1 MLKKNASLLL
11 SFALL
16 FFLCACA
23 AQGEEEAGG
32 SFYDDL
38 MGELQPSDSPE
49 PEEKRVLCLSFYG
62 ENAISA
68 QMYNH
73 AVAYMAEHPDV
84 YIELEPQGYDYNT
97 ELSVRLMSGTGPDV
111 IHIVPGAVNLND
123 EHFLDLYPFMKNDSD
138 FQEDD
143 YYMNVLAGA
152 ETDGKLYRIGASYM
166 LYGLYAMRKDLDPEA
181 AKWFETA
188 ETVTYADMVRLYQ
201 QVGLPEG
208 LIIYEGFLPIDA
220 FMYYDDSSIDL
231 EKGTCNYSSEE
242 FKSLLEQ
249 MIDLPADPGISYT
262 QDQIS
267 QVPGEPKTT
276 VDISDYSNTQYPYFF
291 YDPFI
296 MSRPDFLFPYEG
308 KVFTQ
313 PRIVKTASGKG
324 MYMIG
329 DFLAIT
335 DTCKDPDLA
344 WDFIKFCIANKEK
357 PYQELEGY
365 ARGNQLTLGGVP
377 SVNRY
382 NYARQCE
389 INVTFQYEQ
398 IEETSGDI
406 PMGEKE
412 QVIADALDFLTTLP
426 DQLELDRSVYN
437 IDIWPEQYLWLTGKQ
452 SLDVMLEN
460 IQSKVT
466 LYLNE

>member
-1 MLKKNASLLL
+1 
-11 SFALL
+11 
-16 FFLCACA
+16 
-23 AQGEEEAGG
+23 
-32 SFYDDL
+32 
-38 MGELQPSDSPE
+38 
-49 PEEKRVLCLSFYG
+49 
-62 ENAISA
+62 
-68 QMYNH
+68 
-73 AVAYMAEHPDV
+73 
-84 YIELEPQGYDYNT
+84 
-97 ELSVRLMSGTGPDV
+97 
-111 IHIVPGAVNLND
+111 
-123 EHFLDLYPFMKNDSD
+123 
-138 FQEDD
+138 
-143 YYMNVLAGA
+143 
-152 ETDGKLYRIGASYM
+152 
-166 LYGLYAMRKDLDPEA
+166 
-181 AKWFETA
+181 
-188 ETVTYADMVRLYQ
+188 
-201 QVGLPEG
+201 
-208 LIIYEGFLPIDA
+208 
-220 FMYYDDSSIDL
+220 
-231 EKGTCNYSSEE
+231 
-242 FKSLLEQ
+242 
-249 MIDLPADPGISYT
+249 
-262 QDQIS
+262 
-267 QVPGEPKTT
+267 
-276 VDISDYSNTQYPYFF
+276 
-291 YDPFI
+291 
-296 MSRPDFLFPYEG
+296 
-308 KVFTQ
+308 
-313 PRIVKTASGKG
+313 